1 MAATAP
7 VMPRRSETSTALRI
21 GPFTIGPDS
30 PCLVIAEIGLNHNG
44 CLERAK
50 RLVDAAARAGAD
62 CAKFQM
68 RHLDRLYAN
77 GGDPD
82 DSREDLGSQYVLN
95 LLSRFQLDTEAMYR
109 VFDHCRDRGLLPLC
123 TPWDIPSVET
133 LEAYG
138 MAAYKVASADL
149 THPELLERIAAT
161 GKPMLVSTGM
171 STEAEIRE
179 AVGLLERLG
188 AAFALL
194 HCVSTYPAPYK
205 DIRLPYLDRLAAIGR
220 CPVGYSGHERGY
232 AVALGAVA
240 RGAKVIE
247 KHFTLDR
254 ELEGNDHKVS
264 LLPGEFQAMTA
275 GIRAIEAALGEAGP
289 RALGQGER
297 MNRETLAKSLV
308 AARALRAGEV
318 ITPEAVTARS
328 PGTGLQ
334 PNRRGQLLGRRAAR
348 DIPAGSCFFESD
360 LHDHAVRPRPYRFR
374 RPWGLPVRYHDFDAL
389 RRLSNPDFVEFH
401 LSYKDLELDPA
412 RFLEGPYDLGLVVHS
427 PDLFVGDH
435 LLNLAEADPAGR
447 RRSIRA
453 LQKVVDLTRTLAP
466 RFRRAGRPLVVASL
480 GGFSR
485 DRALAEAER
494 PALYERVARA
504 LAEIDA
510 VGVEI
515 VPQTLPPFPWYLGGQ
530 LHCNL
535 FVDPRDT
542 AGFCRDHGYRLCL
555 DVAHTKLAAT
565 HLGVDFGDCVE
576 RLAPLAAHLH
586 LVDAAGVDGE
596 GLQIGEGEVDFP
608 ALARRLE
615 RRAAR
620 AGFIPEIWQGHKG
633 LGEGFWT
640 ALERLE
646 RWF

>member
-1 MAATAP
+1 MSSVSFQVSDQIDSHPEIA
-7 VMPRRSETSTALRI
+7 I
-21 GPFTIGPDS
+21 GSFTINPDS
-30 PCLVIAEIGLNHNG
+30 PTFVIAEIGLNHNG
-44 CLERAK
+44 CLERA
-50 RLVDAAARAGAD
+50 RQLVDAAAQAGAN

-95 LLSRFQLDTEAMYR
+95 LLSRFQLDTKAMYQ
-109 VFDHCRDRGLLPLC
+109 VFDHCRARGILPLC
-123 TPWDIPSVET
+123 TPWDLPSVEA

-149 THPELLERIAAT
+149 THPDLLRRIAAT

-171 STEAEIRE
+171 STEVEIRE
-179 AVGLLERLG
+179 AADLLRQLG
-188 AAFALL
+188 APFVLL

-205 DIRLPYLDRLAAIGR
+205 DIQLRYLERLGAIGR

-232 AVALGAVA
+232 AVALAAVA

-264 LLPGEFQAMTA
+264 LLPEEFRAMTA
-275 GIRAIEAALGEAGP
+275 GIRAIEAALGNDGP
-289 RALGQGER
+289 RGLGQGER

-308 AARALRAGEV
+308 AARPLGEGEL
-318 ITPEAVTARS
+318 ITPEAVTTRS

-334 PNRRGQLLGRRAAR
+334 PNRRHQLLGRRVGR
-348 DIPAGSCFFESD
+348 DIPAGGCFFESD
-360 LHDHAVRPRPYRFR
+360 LCDTAVRPRPYRFR
-374 RPWGLPVRYHDFDAL
+374 RPWGLPVRYHDFATL
-389 RRLSNPDFVEFH
+389 RRLSNPDFLEFH
-401 LSYKDLELDPA
+401 LSYKDLELDPE
-412 RFLEGPYDLGLVVHS
+412 RFLEGPYELGLVVHS
-427 PDLFVGDH
+427 PDLFTGDH
-435 LLNLAEADPAGR
+435 LLNLAEADPRRR
-447 RRSIRA
+447 RRSIRE
-453 LQKVVDLTRTLAP
+453 LQRVVDLTRTLAP

-485 DRALAEAER
+485 DRALDKAER
-494 PALYERVARA
+494 PALYAQVARA
-504 LAEIDA
+504 LGEIDA
-510 VGVEI
+510 AGVEI
-515 VPQTLPPFPWYLGGQ
+515 IPQTLPPFPWYLGGQ

-535 FVDPRDT
+535 FVDPQDT
-542 AGFCRDHGYRLCL
+542 ASFCRDHGYRLCL
-555 DVAHTKLAAT
+555 DVAHSKLAAT
-565 HLGVDFGDCVE
+565 HLGAPFGDCVE
-576 RLAPLAAHLH
+576 QLAPLAAHLH

-596 GLQIGEGEVDFP
+596 GLQIGEGEVEFP
-608 ALARRLE
+608 YLARQLQRL
-615 RRAAR
+615 APG
-620 AGFIPEIWQGHKG
+620 AGFIPEIWQGHK
-633 LGEGFWT
+633 LQGEGFWT